1 MLGQFVRLWRYDRSC
16 TSAVAF
22 TKNEN
27 YYRVFWWHAGGWV
40 LWSSLGGWG
49 LSGGRRSGP
58 RPCTCGSRR
67 VAVCLV
73 SSGVRGLK
81 MNA

>member
-27 YYRVFWWHAGGWV
+27 YYRIAKKRKKSVSFGGM
-40 LWSSLGGWG
+40 
-49 LSGGRRSGP
+49 
-58 RPCTCGSRR
+58 R
-67 VAVCLV
+67 VAGFC
-73 SSGVRGLK
+73 GRP
-81 MNA
+81 